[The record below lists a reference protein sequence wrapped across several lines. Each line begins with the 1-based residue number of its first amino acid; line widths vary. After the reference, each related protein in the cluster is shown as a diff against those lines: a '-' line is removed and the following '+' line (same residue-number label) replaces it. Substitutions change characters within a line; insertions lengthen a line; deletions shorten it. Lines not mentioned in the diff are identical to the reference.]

1 MTFEVILEEQHNIHR
16 LQFDDEQEFKEWE
29 EQGSCV
35 SDLNYQNIIFQK
47 SSHDITLIDND

>member
-1 MTFEVILEEQHNIHR
+1 MTFEVILEEHNTYR

-29 EQGSCV
+29 EQGCCV

-47 SSHDITLIDND
+47 SNHEIDLTNDD

>member
-1 MTFEVILEEQHNIHR
+1 MTYEVILEEHSTYR
-16 LQFDDEQEFKEWE
+16 LQFDDEQEFRQWQ

-47 SSHDITLIDND
+47 SNHEINPTNDD

>member
-1 MTFEVILEEQHNIHR
+1 MTYEVILEEHNTYR

-29 EQGSCV
+29 EQGACV

-47 SSHDITLIDND
+47 SSHEIDLTNDD